1 MTYNIH
7 PIFVHFPIA
16 LLFLYSLIKI
26 FPFKKW
32 FPKVSWKHIEILL
45 LVVGVLGAFTADY
58 TGGIAKHL
66 LKPAPNRQLLE
77 IHSLFAEISS
87 VIYSAILLGEM
98 LYFFTPWINT
108 KLKSVQI
115 NSLLLFIQDIL
126 TSPLVSNVL
135 AILGLV
141 AISITGL
148 LGGAIVYGI
157 SADPFAVIV
166 LHLFGIN

>member
-16 LLFLYSLIKI
+16 LLFIYSLIKI

-32 FPKVSWKHIEILL
+32 FPNVSWKHIEILL
-45 LVVGVLGAFTADY
+45 LVVGVLGAFAADY
-58 TGGIAKHL
+58 TGSIAKHL
-66 LKPAPNRQLLE
+66 LTPPPNRQLVQM
-77 IHSLFAEISS
+77 HALFAEISS
-87 VIYSAILLGEM
+87 VIYGAL
-98 LYFFTPWINT
+98 FTPWINT
-108 KLKSVQI
+108 KLKLVQI
-115 NSLLLFIQDIL
+115 NSFLLFIQNIL
-126 TSPLVSNVL
+126 ISPLVSTVL

-157 SADPFAVIV
+157 SADPFAAIV
-166 LHLFGIN
+166 LHLLGIS